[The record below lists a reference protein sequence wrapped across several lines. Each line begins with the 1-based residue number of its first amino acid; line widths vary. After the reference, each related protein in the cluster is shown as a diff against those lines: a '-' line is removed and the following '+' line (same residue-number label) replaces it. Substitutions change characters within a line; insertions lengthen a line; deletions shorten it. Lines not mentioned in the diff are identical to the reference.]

1 MLLKPRLGRRRIRL
15 PVVHCYSFTVFTEHW
30 REIRHF
36 YTYLLGAQVVSEREY
51 RYTDLLVG
59 GMPICFRTCE
69 NGEHISHF
77 HLYFALLNRQ
87 PIIERLQQAGIILRL
102 DGTYASFLDPE
113 GRTIKLSK
121 GGTVQ

>member
-15 PVVHCYSFTVFTEHW
+15 PAVHCYSFTVFTQNW
-30 REIRHF
+30 REVRDF
-36 YTYLLGAQVVSEREY
+36 YTYLLGGRVVSEREH
-51 RYTDLLVG
+51 RYTDLLIG
-59 GMPICFRTCE
+59 GLPICFRTCE
-69 NGEHISHF
+69 NGEGISHF

-87 PIIERLQQAGIILRL
+87 PILERLQEAGVILRL

-121 GGTVQ
+121 EVAVQ